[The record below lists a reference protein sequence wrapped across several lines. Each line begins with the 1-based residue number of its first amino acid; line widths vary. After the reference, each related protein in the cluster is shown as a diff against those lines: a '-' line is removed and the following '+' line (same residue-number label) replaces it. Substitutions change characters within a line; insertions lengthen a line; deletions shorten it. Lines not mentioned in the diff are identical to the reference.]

1 MKQKTITAKK
11 ITATSSVYAKQFI
24 QFYPKT
30 SVVRLRV
37 TKEQH
42 DALMQAAHNSN
53 LTFSDYARKA
63 LLKGIKTIEDTYFA
77 G

>member
-1 MKQKTITAKK
+1 MKAKNTNK
-11 ITATSSVYAKQFI
+11 KVSAVNSVFLKQYLTM
-24 QFYPKT
+24 QPKT

-37 TKEQH
+37 TQEQH
-42 DALMQAAHNSN
+42 DALMKAAHDSN

-63 LLKGIKTIEDTYFA
+63 LLKGIKTIESTYFA

>member
-1 MKQKTITAKK
+1 MKTKNTTKK
-11 ITATSSVYAKQFI
+11 MNLASSVYAKKWVTMQ
-24 QFYPKT
+24 PKT

-37 TKEQH
+37 TQEQH
-42 DALMQAAHNSN
+42 DALMQAAHDSN

-63 LLKGIKTIEDTYFA
+63 LLKGIKTLENTYFA

>member
-1 MKQKTITAKK
+1 MKTKNTQHKA
-11 ITATSSVYAKQFI
+11 AVLNSVYAKQWLTM
-24 QFYPKT
+24 QPKT

-37 TKEQH
+37 TQEQH
-42 DALMQAAHNSN
+42 DALMEAAHRNN

-63 LLKGIKTIEDTYFA
+63 LLKGIKTTEDTYIA